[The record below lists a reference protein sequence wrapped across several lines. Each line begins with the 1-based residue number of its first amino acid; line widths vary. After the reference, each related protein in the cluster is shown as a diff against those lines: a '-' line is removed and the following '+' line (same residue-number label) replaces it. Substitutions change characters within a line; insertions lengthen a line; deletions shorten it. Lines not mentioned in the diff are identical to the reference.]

1 MLPKAHRLTRSGE
14 YARVR
19 REGRSQAHP
28 LLILASAPN
37 GGEVTR
43 VGFAVGAKIGS
54 AVVRNR
60 VKRLLREAVRARLDD
75 LPRGYDVVLIAR
87 RESAAA
93 RLSDI
98 SVALDGL
105 LRRAR
110 LLSRRDEA
118 GSSGT
123 EAMP

>member
-19 REGRSQAHP
+19 RDGRSQAHP

-43 VGFAVGAKIGS
+43 VGLAVGTKIGS

-60 VKRLLREAVRARLDD
+60 VKRLLREAVRARLDL

-87 RESAAA
+87 REAAA
-93 RLSDI
+93 AGLRD
-98 SVALDGL
+98 VAAALDSV

-110 LLSRRDEA
+110 LHVRSEA
-118 GSSGT
+118 GVGT
-123 EAMP
+123 EAMR